1 MGGKAGVGVPS
12 TSRKITTPGSSSC
25 SCRLMTA
32 HWSCPVLQTW
42 LRKRWYRSPARSSS
56 TGGSIVCA
64 SRRIGIDC
72 EKASFCT
79 SMPSGIST
87 TRSPAQR
94 ISHATAS
101 AVDTPTS
108 VKQKVEAS
116 ICASS
121 KLWMALG
128 SSMSHSLTMMP
139 RIKKRTSI
147 SRTTL
152 AIASSDL
159 LRKG

>member
-1 MGGKAGVGVPS
+1 
-12 TSRKITTPGSSSC
+12 
-25 SCRLMTA
+25 MTA

-42 LRKRWYRSPARSSS
+42 LRKRWYRSPSRSSS
-56 TGGSIVCA
+56 TGGSIVCT

-72 EKASFCT
+72 EKASART
-79 SMPSGIST
+79 NMPSGTST
-87 TRSPAQR
+87 TSRPAHR

-108 VKQKVEAS
+108 VKQKSEGS

-121 KLWMALG
+121 KPWTALG

-139 RIKKRTSI
+139 RMKKRIGKAESNRWKMT
-147 SRTTL
+147 
-152 AIASSDL
+152 
-159 LRKG
+159 